1 MLKQVAHSARKR
13 VRPEVF
19 HPLFHGINHPGLHNQ
34 LFNHH
39 EPISTRQAYGAED
52 NGMVSMSDGMS
63 ALIKLMKPACTN
75 VREIAVDQWLLRLW
89 GRMQCEKLRN
99 PRTIA
104 RAAAGVYSKNGEAPN
119 ARVVQ
124 RFGWEHKCSSSL
136 RSVNESP
143 TTATEGVT
151 PSRHIDFDS
160 FQQCG

>member
-34 LFNHH
+34 LFNRH

-89 GRMQCEKLRN
+89 EGCSARNCAIRAPLHERQRVCTRKTERRRM
-99 PRTIA
+99 
-104 RAAAGVYSKNGEAPN
+104 
-119 ARVVQ
+119 RV
-124 RFGWEHKCSSSL
+124 
-136 RSVNESP
+136 
-143 TTATEGVT
+143 
-151 PSRHIDFDS
+151 
-160 FQQCG
+160 